1 MKVITKYL
9 RIYSHFWKL
18 AFSLGTVYRV
28 DSFLLFVAVGLY
40 LIQNFV
46 FFGSVFRSLPQV
58 GGWTLPEY
66 MLLLSIFS
74 LNWGIFKMFYGRT
87 MESAIDM
94 IFTGQYDYLLLKPIN
109 ARFLS
114 YFCPPL
120 IKSFPS
126 VMFNLALVVFVII
139 TQHLAV
145 TPVSIGISFVYLF
158 LGQLIIF
165 SFSEMATTT
174 AFFTNNASDVYAIFE
189 NAWDQ
194 AAYPG
199 EAFTKSIHFILTFVI
214 PIALFASFPAKVLL
228 GKVSNPFEYFYP
240 IIVAAICLTISNI
253 FYKFGIKN
261 YTSAGG

>member
-1 MKVITKYL
+1 
-9 RIYSHFWKL
+9 
-18 AFSLGTVYRV
+18 
-28 DSFLLFVAVGLY
+28 
-40 LIQNFV
+40 
-46 FFGSVFRSLPQV
+46 
-58 GGWTLPEY
+58 

-94 IFTGQYDYLLLKPIN
+94 IFTGQYDYYLLKPIN

-120 IKSFPS
+120 IKSFPA
-126 VMFNLALVVFVII
+126 VMFNLTLVVFVII
-139 TQHLAV
+139 TQHIIV
-145 TPVSIGISFVYLF
+145 TPASIVVSLIYLF
-158 LGQLIIF
+158 LGQLIVF

-174 AFFTNNASDVYAIFE
+174 AFFTNNANDIYAIFE

-199 EAFTKSIHFILTFVI
+199 EAFTKSVHFTLTFVV
-214 PIALFASFPAKVLL
+214 PIVLFASFPTKVLL
-228 GKVSNPFEYFYP
+228 GKVSSPIEYIYP
-240 IIVAAICLTISNI
+240 VNVAAICLIISHI
-253 FYKFGIKN
+253 FYKVGVKN